1 MLGKLIKYEFKAT
14 GRILFPLYGALIIF
28 AFINKIFMGDFF
40 NNSDTFLGNLP
51 QVIGILVYVGTMVAI
66 FVVTLFIIIQRYRTN
81 LLCDEGY
88 LMNTLP
94 VKPWN
99 NILSKL
105 IVALVWAMVSGIV
118 AITSILILAYQ
129 KGLFSEIITLI
140 PQLFSDIS
148 YVAGSQGFLTILV
161 VILNMFIGGISS
173 ILMIYASLSIGS
185 LFQKRK
191 ILASFAAF
199 IVLNIIT
206 NTLAS
211 IVQIPVMIK
220 LESTIG
226 NNLDKSPFQAMNIV
240 MVITLITMIVF
251 SIGYF
256 VISNYI
262 LSKKL
267 NLE

>member
-1 MLGKLIKYEFKAT
+1 M
-14 GRILFPLYGALIIF
+14 
-28 AFINKIFMGDFF
+28 
-40 NNSDTFLGNLP
+40 
-51 QVIGILVYVGTMVAI
+51 IGMLVYIGTMVAI

-105 IVALVWAMVSGIV
+105 IVALVWSIVSGVV
-118 AITSILILAYQ
+118 AIISIIILAYQ
-129 KGLFSEIITLI
+129 KGLFLEIITLI
-140 PQLFSDIS
+140 PQLFREVTTVSGMNGLIS
-148 YVAGSQGFLTILV
+148 ILQF
-161 VILNMFIGGISS
+161 ILMMFVGGVSS

-191 ILASFAAF
+191 ILASFGAF
-199 IVLNIIT
+199 ILLNIVT
-206 NTLAS
+206 NILST
-211 IVQIPVMIK
+211 IVQFPVIMK
-220 LESTIG
+220 LNSTTT
-226 NNLDKSPFQAMNIV
+226 NLYEFPFLVVNTMMLI
-240 MVITLITMIVF
+240 ILITMIVL

>member
-14 GRILFPLYGALIIF
+14 GRILLPLYAALIIF

-40 NNSDTFLGNLP
+40 NNSDTFLGDLP
-51 QVIGILVYVGTMVAI
+51 RMIGMLVYIGTMVAI

-105 IVALVWAMVSGIV
+105 IVALVWSIVSGVV
-118 AITSILILAYQ
+118 AIISIIILAYQ
-129 KGLFSEIITLI
+129 KGLFLEIITLI
-140 PQLFSDIS
+140 PQLFREVTTVSGMNGLIS
-148 YVAGSQGFLTILV
+148 ILQFILMMFVGV
-161 VILNMFIGGISS
+161 VSS

-191 ILASFAAF
+191 ILASFGAF
-199 IVLNIIT
+199 IVLNIVT
-206 NTLAS
+206 NILST
-211 IVQIPVMIK
+211 IVQFPVIMK
-220 LESTIG
+220 LNSTTTT
-226 NNLDKSPFQAMNIV
+226 NLYEFPFLVVNTMMLI
-240 MVITLITMIVF
+240 ILITMIVL